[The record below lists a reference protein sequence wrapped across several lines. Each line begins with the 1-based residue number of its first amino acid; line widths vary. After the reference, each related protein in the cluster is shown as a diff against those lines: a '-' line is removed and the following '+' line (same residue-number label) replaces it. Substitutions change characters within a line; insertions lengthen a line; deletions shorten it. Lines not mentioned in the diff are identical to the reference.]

1 MKVSKITLKCVLILL
16 LIYHIVVVRFP
27 YLSQANNIRYMLILI
42 LGLFVLP
49 YYRNLSRIK
58 DKNIEYWGLIYMCF
72 VLYSA
77 FVNRN
82 THAITHTLVGAFVYI
97 IAILEM
103 MISFR
108 YILEHKGIEFLLK
121 VIFIVTFIYVMTNDL
136 LLAYNPTM
144 FYTSNGSYY
153 LVGNKFAVAYRH
165 MELLGLYL
173 ALSQIQSNNK
183 HYRKIVMIMGLIFI
197 SLWAS
202 QTVQGGRSGNSVTGI
217 LVIVLIMIY
226 YCLPSTIW
234 SKPFVFIAFLLG
246 SVGFAFGVE
255 TILSISGIQNFIVN
269 VLHRDLSL
277 TGRVDIYGFIPKIL
291 SNKLLWGYGYGSSY
305 ETWMKATH
313 IFPNSQNG
321 LVDCI
326 VEQGL
331 IATLILIFVITLVM
345 SKTGMMLK
353 KYPYM
358 KSILLIVYV
367 YATIASVEVTI
378 SIVFI
383 MWCIL
388 IFSASSIVEEI
399 EGGEKNA
406 Q

>member
-1 MKVSKITLKCVLILL
+1 MKVSKTTLNCALMLL

-27 YLSQANNIRYMLILI
+27 YLAQANNIRYTLILI
-42 LGLFVLP
+42 LGILVFP
-49 YYRNLSRIK
+49 YYRNLIHIK
-58 DKNIEYWGLIYMCF
+58 EKSIKYWGLIYICL

-77 FVNRN
+77 FINRN
-82 THAITHTLVGAFVYI
+82 THVITHTLVGALVYTV
-97 IAILEM
+97 AILEM

-121 VIFIVTFIYVMTNDL
+121 AIFIVTFIYVIINDL

-144 FYTSNGSYY
+144 FYTSKGSYY

-173 ALSQIQSNNK
+173 ALSQTQSRNK
-183 HYRKIVMIMGLIFI
+183 HYKKVVMIVGLILI

-202 QTVQGGRSGNSVTGI
+202 QTVQGGKSGNSVTGI
-217 LVIVLIMIY
+217 LAIALMTIY
-226 YCLPSTIW
+226 YCLPSTLW
-234 SKPFVFIAFLLG
+234 SKTFVFVAFLLG
-246 SVGFAFGVE
+246 SIGFAFGVE
-255 TILSISGIQNFIVN
+255 TILAVPSIQNFIVN

-277 TGRVDIYGFIPKIL
+277 TGRVNIYGFIPKIL
-291 SNKLLWGYGYGSSY
+291 SNRLLWGYGYGSSY
-305 ETWMKATH
+305 ETWMNATH

-331 IATLILIFVITLVM
+331 IATVILILIVTLVM
-345 SKTGMMLK
+345 SKTSVLLK
-353 KYPYM
+353 DYPYM

-399 EGGEKNA
+399 GRGELNV
-406 Q
+406 